1 MCPFGKPDLWV
12 SNFFAWEL
20 YQKLSGQ
27 VIVAGMGEILGINFL
42 AIGFIF
48 DLYEVDDQIEKQVLF
63 EKILAID
70 TVRCKERSQQMQKQA
85 NAAKSK
91 SKK

>member
-1 MCPFGKPDLWV
+1 VCSFGKPELFI

-27 VIVAGMGEILGINFL
+27 VIVAGMGDVLGINFM
-42 AIGFIF
+42 AIEFIF
-48 DLYEVDDQIEKQVLF
+48 NLYEIYDPIERQCLF
-63 EKILAID
+63 EKIIAVD
-70 TVRCKERSQQMQKQA
+70 SVRCKERSQQMQKQV

-91 SKK
+91 K